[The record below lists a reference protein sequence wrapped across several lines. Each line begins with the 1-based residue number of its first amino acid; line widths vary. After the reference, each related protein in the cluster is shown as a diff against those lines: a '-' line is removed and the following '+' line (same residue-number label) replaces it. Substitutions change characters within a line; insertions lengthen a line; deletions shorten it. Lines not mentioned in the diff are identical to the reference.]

1 MTVLLIFLDW
11 LIVVSHYFV
20 NCQIVFT
27 DTTSRVNV
35 RSPAPYY
42 LKKFKNIKIVSANGQ
57 KIVRRAMRVMRS
69 WERVASVER
78 LFEVDE

>member
-1 MTVLLIFLDW
+1 MALFRMTVLLMLLDW

-35 RSPAPYY
+35 KSPAPYY
-42 LKKFKNIKIVSANGQ
+42 LKKFKNIKPIA
-57 KIVRRAMRVMRS
+57 
-69 WERVASVER
+69 
-78 LFEVDE
+78 